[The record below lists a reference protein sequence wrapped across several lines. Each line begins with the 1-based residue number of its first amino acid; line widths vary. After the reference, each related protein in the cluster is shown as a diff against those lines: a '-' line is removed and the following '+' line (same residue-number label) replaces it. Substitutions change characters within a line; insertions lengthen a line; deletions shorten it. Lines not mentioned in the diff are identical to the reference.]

1 MIFTFFAL
9 ISKPIAL
16 KWVVKKLVK
25 FNVDQK
31 TVEIAKREKELI
43 PFPPP
48 GSDKIV
54 V

>member
-1 MIFTFFAL
+1 MFTVVAL
-9 ISKPIAL
+9 VSKPLAL
-16 KWVVKKLVK
+16 KWVVKKLEK

-31 TVEIAKREKELI
+31 IVEVAKRDKEPF

-48 GSDKIV
+48 GTDKIV

>member
-1 MIFTFFAL
+1 M
-9 ISKPIAL
+9 AL
-16 KWVVKKLVK
+16 KWVVKKLEK

-31 TVEIAKREKELI
+31 IIEVAKRDKELS